1 MWRARNAV
9 AVAAGI
15 RSFRP
20 LFLRLAPQPRARDAR
35 ALFFSGETQQPSAAN
50 PVAPAVKTS
59 VRESAG
65 RQVHETSFIPTEGGA
80 VVDDW
85 VGDLRLETGRIAPLA
100 DGSVT
105 IRTGKTLLLTTA
117 VSSHDPPTKS
127 FFPLTVDAREKYYAS
142 GKIPQNFMRR
152 EMRQSDAEILRS
164 RLVDR
169 AVRPLFPDGYMQ
181 ETQIILSLLSG
192 DESCDLEVLYINA
205 ASAALAASDIPWN
218 GPVAAVRVAKDGDKF
233 VVNASAEVLKR
244 SEFSLLFVGT
254 GSEQEV
260 LMLEVD
266 GSRPIVHEEF
276 VSAMK
281 LAQESLKPILDLQNE
296 LVRSKGIVK
305 RDHAPPLVHDSNSSI
320 ESEQADELRSLAQDL
335 ARGPVAEV
343 FSTTGLTKH
352 ERQDAI
358 AEVERYIVGKLNEE
372 TIAENTVI
380 ANEAV
385 VQRAAVAAVRDAMR
399 NLMLDAALDNSSKV
413 GPRCDGRQFD
423 ELRAVTAEVGVLAG
437 THGSGFFRRGDT
449 SALCTA
455 TLGSTQDK
463 RTSQPVIGT
472 NSDSSFMLHYDFM
485 PYAVNETGR
494 AFGFNRRMIGHG
506 SLAERALLPVI
517 PPAQESDTARKDD
530 VFPYVVRIASETA
543 SSDGSSSMAAVCGG
557 TLALMDAG
565 VPISAPV
572 AGIAMGLVVDR
583 RQGVPLGTTPPFKIL
598 TDICAL
604 EDHFGDMDFKIAGTL
619 EGITAAQMDCHA
631 PVPLQAL
638 IDALEPAAEARRKIL
653 SAFSTQALGGHRN
666 ALASHAP
673 MVETLPIDASK
684 RGLVIG
690 KGGETIRRLE
700 EILGPQ
706 GKISIDASGVLSVFA
721 PDHVSGQRCMKEVHD
736 LLRDLEEGEAYEA
749 KVIKVLDIGVVV
761 SIGSQ
766 EGLVHISE
774 VAHGHTSAAD
784 IHDTFSVGDPI
795 RVKCLGNFNGNVRLS
810 KKALEEDPNPEE
822 TAARQARN
830 ERGFGRGRGGRGG
843 GRSGGRHGRGRG
855 GGGGT
860 RGRSGGRG
868 GRGGRGNGRGGS
880 DSRD

>member
-1 MWRARNAV
+1 M
-9 AVAAGI
+9 
-15 RSFRP
+15 
-20 LFLRLAPQPRARDAR
+20 
-35 ALFFSGETQQPSAAN
+35 
-50 PVAPAVKTS
+50 
-59 VRESAG
+59 
-65 RQVHETSFIPTEGGA
+65 
-80 VVDDW
+80 
-85 VGDLRLETGRIAPLA
+85 
-100 DGSVT
+100 
-105 IRTGKTLLLTTA
+105 
-117 VSSHDPPTKS
+117 
-127 FFPLTVDAREKYYAS
+127 
-142 GKIPQNFMRR
+142 
-152 EMRQSDAEILRS
+152 
-164 RLVDR
+164 
-169 AVRPLFPDGYMQ
+169 
-181 ETQIILSLLSG
+181 SLLSG

-233 VVNASAEVLKR
+233 VRVVLCCGDTFYRIARLVVPSKHQLLLLFFATMCKTFLPFLLTLNVEYAQLQVVNASAEVLKR

-485 PYAVNETGR
+485 PYAVNETGSC
-494 AFGFNRRMIGHG
+494 IQ
-506 SLAERALLPVI
+506 P
-517 PPAQESDTARKDD
+517 
-530 VFPYVVRIASETA
+530 
-543 SSDGSSSMAAVCGG
+543 
-557 TLALMDAG
+557 
-565 VPISAPV
+565 
-572 AGIAMGLVVDR
+572 
-583 RQGVPLGTTPPFKIL
+583 
-598 TDICAL
+598 
-604 EDHFGDMDFKIAGTL
+604 
-619 EGITAAQMDCHA
+619 
-631 PVPLQAL
+631 
-638 IDALEPAAEARRKIL
+638 
-653 SAFSTQALGGHRN
+653 
-666 ALASHAP
+666 
-673 MVETLPIDASK
+673 
-684 RGLVIG
+684 
-690 KGGETIRRLE
+690 
-700 EILGPQ
+700 
-706 GKISIDASGVLSVFA
+706 
-721 PDHVSGQRCMKEVHD
+721 
-736 LLRDLEEGEAYEA
+736 
-749 KVIKVLDIGVVV
+749 
-761 SIGSQ
+761 
-766 EGLVHISE
+766 
-774 VAHGHTSAAD
+774 
-784 IHDTFSVGDPI
+784 
-795 RVKCLGNFNGNVRLS
+795 
-810 KKALEEDPNPEE
+810 
-822 TAARQARN
+822 
-830 ERGFGRGRGGRGG
+830 
-843 GRSGGRHGRGRG
+843 
-855 GGGGT
+855 
-860 RGRSGGRG
+860 
-868 GRGGRGNGRGGS
+868 
-880 DSRD
+880 